1 MVAAANISELTT
13 EEIKNLIGL
22 CGNWIQQP
30 EIRQQIA
37 ALGIPINSP
46 GRMTANDR
54 SLLRQFCIATG
65 TPWARERTSRYKGFD
80 FHNDK
85 KRAEESLYEF
95 GQQAWDIV
103 EPGQPF
109 IKGRHIEMIC
119 LHLEALANG
128 TLGRDN
134 LLINIPPGHSK
145 SIFTNVFLPAFVWA
159 KDPTKR
165 FLYGAYE
172 QKLSTRDSIACRSII
187 ESDWYKSRW
196 PHVDLVGDQNE
207 KTKFQNSEKGW
218 RIASSVGGSGTGLHP
233 HFIVCHPAGEPI
245 STVGGSRPVESIRAG
260 DLVWSYS
267 HRAGRVERQKVS
279 AVRRRKHHGRLITVR
294 TAHGRIRVT
303 ADHPVYV
310 KGRGYIAAS
319 EVKRG
324 DLLLRRVPTA
334 VSTKP
339 GTSSSEEARILFSRV
354 FRKGKQRRSEPQQ
367 NRSRSSRP
375 RMRSLREKYNIVIG
389 KEILLT
395 QVPIDNQQ
403 GYQENVWAMRSGVQ
417 CGLSKTGGTVLLTT
431 LCRPKSLGGYV
442 GRRESEMARRGESEA
457 LQQEL
462 AGGPRVDYPAGR
474 RAVRALRTRE
484 GSSRD
489 RTRDRSG
496 GSSYR
501 LRQDE
506 RRPGEPHHALQAG
519 AFQIGRGQGTPR
531 AIEDVVLG
539 VESEAFEG
547 YVYNIEVENNH
558 NYFTDELLVH
568 NCDDPHD
575 VRRANSEA
583 ERQKGV
589 TWWTGTISSRGILV
603 NVKKVVIM
611 QRLHVDDV
619 SGWILANQ
627 PDEYDHICLPARFE
641 FGRMG
646 PTSLGMSDWRS
657 VEGELLWPSAFT
669 EEKLRQMELPMGQI
683 EAAGQ
688 LQQRP
693 MIKGGMLFKREWFQ
707 EMRVEELVGGF
718 TGQHSHFLTAR
729 GLFS

>member
-85 KRAEESLYEF
+85 TRAEESLYEF

-109 IKGRHIEMIC
+109 IKGRHIEIIC

-196 PHVDLVGDQNE
+196 PHVKLVGDQNE

-233 HFIVCHPAGEPI
+233 HFI
-245 STVGGSRPVESIRAG
+245 
-260 DLVWSYS
+260 
-267 HRAGRVERQKVS
+267 
-279 AVRRRKHHGRLITVR
+279 
-294 TAHGRIRVT
+294 
-303 ADHPVYV
+303 
-310 KGRGYIAAS
+310 IA
-319 EVKRG
+319 
-324 DLLLRRVPTA
+324 
-334 VSTKP
+334 
-339 GTSSSEEARILFSRV
+339 
-354 FRKGKQRRSEPQQ
+354 
-367 NRSRSSRP
+367 
-375 RMRSLREKYNIVIG
+375 
-389 KEILLT
+389 
-395 QVPIDNQQ
+395 
-403 GYQENVWAMRSGVQ
+403 
-417 CGLSKTGGTVLLTT
+417 
-431 LCRPKSLGGYV
+431 
-442 GRRESEMARRGESEA
+442 
-457 LQQEL
+457 
-462 AGGPRVDYPAGR
+462 
-474 RAVRALRTRE
+474 
-484 GSSRD
+484 
-489 RTRDRSG
+489 
-496 GSSYR
+496 
-501 LRQDE
+501 
-506 RRPGEPHHALQAG
+506 
-519 AFQIGRGQGTPR
+519 
-531 AIEDVVLG
+531 
-539 VESEAFEG
+539 
-547 YVYNIEVENNH
+547 
-558 NYFTDELLVH
+558 
-568 NCDDPHD
+568 DDPHD